1 MQLKANRAG
10 VLTLLSLV
18 LICLSSQVAAN
29 VIGFDFGSTFFKITL
44 VQPGNPFTIVENTTS
59 KRKTDSQF
67 TITKDVRLFGADS
80 FIGTSRNPKTTF
92 ADTASFL
99 GMEYDSDSIERM
111 QSERFILN
119 DFAEDERGLVA
130 FQTFSVDKKELKE
143 DSDAKVTYFSEELV
157 AQILAYGKGLAEA
170 QAKGKVKDAVITVP
184 SHYNQEKRLMLID
197 AAELA
202 GLNVIQLVH
211 ENSAAAVMY
220 GIDRL
225 DTEKDLNVLI
235 YNMGGLDTEV
245 SVVRYSAVT
254 DSKNKTYEHVEI
266 IGEGVDGSLG
276 GKAFDDVLVQ
286 ILAKKFNS
294 LKERQGKADIREN
307 GRVMKRLY
315 KEANSIKDILSANK
329 MVNVKIPELHDYVT
343 LAFELYR
350 DDYEAE
356 CDHLFQRVKGP
367 INAALEQSQLTADQI
382 DQIEILGGG
391 IRVPKVQAILKETM
405 NDMELHVHLN
415 GDEAMSF
422 GSAFIA
428 SNSSASYKVRKVY
441 LTQHPRNDIKIKIT
455 PLTMDGEEADLENS
469 ESELDYTKDVVLYS
483 RTDYLGQ
490 RKTIH
495 LEYDMNMRITAA
507 NVNDDGTEEDIAS
520 FEITDISR
528 ILLKEVFKNGNT
540 TTPKISL
547 SFELNRSNLFQLS
560 AAKLSTSETTHEL
573 IEKPKPVKKG
583 KKDKKEENDED
594 FDEDESSTSD
604 KDEATSAEID
614 DAQADEE
621 ATPEEGEPEA
631 EAEVQ
636 EEEPEYKEV
645 VTPLE
650 FPLEKINETRIGARQ
665 LSKA

>member
-1 MQLKANRAG
+1 M
-10 VLTLLSLV
+10 
-18 LICLSSQVAAN
+18 
-29 VIGFDFGSTFFKITL
+29 
-44 VQPGNPFTIVENTTS
+44 
-59 KRKTDSQF
+59 
-67 TITKDVRLFGADS
+67 
-80 FIGTSRNPKTTF
+80 
-92 ADTASFL
+92 
-99 GMEYDSDSIERM
+99 
-111 QSERFILN
+111 
-119 DFAEDERGLVA
+119 
-130 FQTFSVDKKELKE
+130 
-143 DSDAKVTYFSEELV
+143 
-157 AQILAYGKGLAEA
+157 
-170 QAKGKVKDAVITVP
+170 
-184 SHYNQEKRLMLID
+184 
-197 AAELA
+197 
-202 GLNVIQLVH
+202 
-211 ENSAAAVMY
+211 
-220 GIDRL
+220 
-225 DTEKDLNVLI
+225 
-235 YNMGGLDTEV
+235 
-245 SVVRYSAVT
+245 
-254 DSKNKTYEHVEI
+254 
-266 IGEGVDGSLG
+266 
-276 GKAFDDVLVQ
+276 
-286 ILAKKFNS
+286 
-294 LKERQGKADIREN
+294 
-307 GRVMKRLY
+307 
-315 KEANSIKDILSANK
+315 
-329 MVNVKIPELHDYVT
+329 
-343 LAFELYR
+343 
-350 DDYEAE
+350 
-356 CDHLFQRVKGP
+356 
-367 INAALEQSQLTADQI
+367 
-382 DQIEILGGG
+382 
-391 IRVPKVQAILKETM
+391 PKVQAILKETM

-604 KDEATSAEID
+604 KNEATSAETD

-621 ATPEEGEPEA
+621 ATPEEGEP